1 MLTYARYV
9 RLLRFVTGANASRC
23 AGLLLLLVGAEVI
36 GFAQTRDTASVFG
49 TLTDAQAALI
59 PGASITLTN
68 ASTGLARQA
77 ATNESGGYVFAQVP
91 VGSYRISI
99 EKEGFRSYQRTGIV
113 VRANENV
120 RIDVTLELGEI
131 KEVITVDAAAAQVDT
146 RSETL
151 QQVVDSKRVVEL
163 PLNGRNPAD
172 LALLAPG
179 VVPGSGTNTGDTG
192 FVDFIRPR
200 GQKILTVNG
209 SRNNNLRFTL
219 DGGEHIDTLT
229 NFNLP
234 FPFPEAV
241 QEFSVQT
248 SNMATDVGSSSAGS
262 VNIVTK
268 SGTNEIHGNA
278 FWFLRNTALNAT
290 NFFSREEDQLKR
302 NQAGFTLGGPIVK
315 NKLFVF
321 GGFQKLTIR
330 QLSGSGVASTL
341 TAAERRGDFSAF
353 PGQLHNP
360 FTGAPFP
367 NNQIP
372 SSLFSPAAQKL
383 LTLSPVPGPD
393 GLVRFSFP
401 TTANGEQYIVRG
413 DYSPT
418 ARHTLML
425 RYFRDNQVEP
435 FKSPQD
441 NIHAMGRNVVNLT
454 DTAALSHSFFFSP
467 TLLVH
472 SQFSGTH
479 FPHTGDSDFGKTY
492 RDFGVNVRP
501 VSNDITV
508 SMGNSGV
515 GLVTPNRTH
524 YGRANYEYL
533 HDWTWT
539 KANHT
544 LTWGLGLTWR
554 QYNEDT
560 IFNSSGAFDFDGHAT
575 GLGNQNGYDRA
586 DFMLGQFSFFTQNNG
601 EKENR
606 RQMLKGFH
614 FGDSW
619 RLNPHFTLN
628 LGLRFEPYDF
638 YTDTLGRAQT
648 FDLGNYQRGVK
659 SKVFLNAP
667 PGLLYHGDA
676 RPGGGTIGRAVTE
689 PDHNNLAPHFGFAW
703 DPFGNGK
710 TSIRG
715 GYAIFYD
722 APALMT
728 LNDANNVSP
737 FSYSV
742 QLTEGLLDDPYRARP
757 ELNRFPVEQFLPDTP
772 FADPLFTI
780 LLDNKWVSPYSQN
793 WNLTVERQFLT
804 NTLLRVGYIGTKG
817 THLKT
822 LYDQNPPIYNPALSL
837 AQNRAT
843 IDERRRIKGY
853 QTINRFMHGLNSSY
867 HALQATVEK
876 RYSSGLTASG
886 SYTWSKTLD
895 YVSVNAFAF
904 APEVNPFN
912 FFLTRGPSD
921 QNRTHRLVSSFVW
934 DLPSLVSDHSAPV
947 AKAILKDWRVS
958 GIVTLQ
964 SGRPFGI
971 GATGNPSAGAGG
983 ARVDLIGS
991 GYPVLDTSRSKGEKI
1006 ERYFDI
1012 TRFQNP
1018 APNTYGSLG
1027 RNALVGPGYGNV
1039 DLSLAKAFR
1048 LGFIGE
1054 AGRGELRFD
1063 FFNLFNATH
1072 LRNPVAGLTN
1082 PNFGKILGTDGDPR
1096 ILQGAVK
1103 ISF

>member
-163 PLNGRNPAD
+163 PLNGRNPVD

-467 TLLVH
+467 TLL
-472 SQFSGTH
+472 
-479 FPHTGDSDFGKTY
+479 
-492 RDFGVNVRP
+492 
-501 VSNDITV
+501 
-508 SMGNSGV
+508 
-515 GLVTPNRTH
+515 
-524 YGRANYEYL
+524 
-533 HDWTWT
+533 
-539 KANHT
+539 
-544 LTWGLGLTWR
+544 
-554 QYNEDT
+554 
-560 IFNSSGAFDFDGHAT
+560 
-575 GLGNQNGYDRA
+575 
-586 DFMLGQFSFFTQNNG
+586 
-601 EKENR
+601 
-606 RQMLKGFH
+606 
-614 FGDSW
+614 
-619 RLNPHFTLN
+619 
-628 LGLRFEPYDF
+628 
-638 YTDTLGRAQT
+638 
-648 FDLGNYQRGVK
+648 
-659 SKVFLNAP
+659 
-667 PGLLYHGDA
+667 
-676 RPGGGTIGRAVTE
+676 
-689 PDHNNLAPHFGFAW
+689 
-703 DPFGNGK
+703 
-710 TSIRG
+710 
-715 GYAIFYD
+715 
-722 APALMT
+722 
-728 LNDANNVSP
+728 
-737 FSYSV
+737 
-742 QLTEGLLDDPYRARP
+742 
-757 ELNRFPVEQFLPDTP
+757 
-772 FADPLFTI
+772 
-780 LLDNKWVSPYSQN
+780 
-793 WNLTVERQFLT
+793 
-804 NTLLRVGYIGTKG
+804 
-817 THLKT
+817 
-822 LYDQNPPIYNPALSL
+822 
-837 AQNRAT
+837 
-843 IDERRRIKGY
+843 
-853 QTINRFMHGLNSSY
+853 
-867 HALQATVEK
+867 
-876 RYSSGLTASG
+876 AS
-886 SYTWSKTLD
+886 
-895 YVSVNAFAF
+895 A
-904 APEVNPFN
+904 
-912 FFLTRGPSD
+912 
-921 QNRTHRLVSSFVW
+921 
-934 DLPSLVSDHSAPV
+934 
-947 AKAILKDWRVS
+947 
-958 GIVTLQ
+958 
-964 SGRPFGI
+964 
-971 GATGNPSAGAGG
+971 
-983 ARVDLIGS
+983 
-991 GYPVLDTSRSKGEKI
+991 
-1006 ERYFDI
+1006 
-1012 TRFQNP
+1012 
-1018 APNTYGSLG
+1018 
-1027 RNALVGPGYGNV
+1027 
-1039 DLSLAKAFR
+1039 
-1048 LGFIGE
+1048 
-1054 AGRGELRFD
+1054 
-1063 FFNLFNATH
+1063 
-1072 LRNPVAGLTN
+1072 
-1082 PNFGKILGTDGDPR
+1082 
-1096 ILQGAVK
+1096 
-1103 ISF
+1103 